1 MTVFKDCSVLA
12 TKITVQRYNHRQR
25 KNVWSV
31 ISYFLKY
38 SFSAYARLKH
48 TVRLQLL
55 PSKEG
60 MWACGHVRT
69 NCTHKIITPPSILQL
84 P

>member
-1 MTVFKDCSVLA
+1 MTVDCSVLA

-60 MWACGHVRT
+60 VWACAHKLS
-69 NCTHKIITPPSILQL
+69 CTYKIITPPSILQL